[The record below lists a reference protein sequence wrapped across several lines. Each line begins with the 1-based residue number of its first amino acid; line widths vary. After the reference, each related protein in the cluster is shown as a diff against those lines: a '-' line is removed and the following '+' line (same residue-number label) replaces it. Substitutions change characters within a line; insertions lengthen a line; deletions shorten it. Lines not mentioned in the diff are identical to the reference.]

1 MWSGLLPAGVRES
14 DDDIDEEELGATLQ
28 NEGPQAEPV
37 TLQCGEAEY
46 PLVESVAGPAGVS
59 EKLWNKFQ
67 ELQKRNVEIKSQA
80 NFRQRGRRRKRR
92 RKGVADKPEES
103 QTGVCESQPSKDDAP
118 LEELKQ
124 FFGINDRF
132 EPPVTNKI
140 LQKSSLEASIDQAV
154 NGGDIEKAEDL
165 SDHLATREMGVK
177 IAKAVACREFIK
189 ARQEEL
195 ASQEARKKKKK
206 LAWGF
211 EAKQRWETKSNMGY
225 M

>member
-140 LQKSSLEASIDQAV
+140 LQKMVVHHQEFLLLQLVTPAHQPHDGVPPSLHFSLI
-154 NGGDIEKAEDL
+154 L
-165 SDHLATREMGVK
+165 FY
-177 IAKAVACREFIK
+177 FIK
-189 ARQEEL
+189 RD
-195 ASQEARKKKKK
+195 KKRMQHSSA
-206 LAWGF
+206 LQSTG
-211 EAKQRWETKSNMGY
+211 
-225 M
+225 